1 VGNSLGKEALKLV
14 ADRFKLLSCA
24 TRLEILQLLC
34 QRERSVGEI
43 VRETGFKQANVSRN
57 LALLDRAG
65 FIRRRTEGPFVFYSL
80 AQESLPRICEIM
92 QECLRS
98 SQDHLLSCL

>member
-1 VGNSLGKEALKLV
+1 VEKPLGRDALKLI

-34 QRERSVGEI
+34 RSERSVGEI
-43 VRETGFKQANVSRN
+43 VRETGYKQANVSRN

-65 FIRRRTEGPFVFYSL
+65 FVRRRTEGAFVHYSL
-80 AQESLPRICEIM
+80 AQESLPRLCEIM
-92 QECLRS
+92 QDCLRA
-98 SQDHLLSCL
+98 SQAELSRCL